1 MQEAFCFKKCEK
13 IGKLLD
19 FFVKWWYNRNIEIT
33 ERTAF
38 MRIRSIA
45 ACTMLGIMIVSMLS
59 GCKNDDPMN
68 SAVVGENSFIL
79 TLYPDIAPVT
89 CENFKQLVDDG
100 FYNGLTFHRV
110 VDDFIAQGGDPNGDG
125 TGASSKAITGEFYS
139 NGVSNNLS
147 HVRGTVSMARADD
160 FNSATCQ
167 FFICLDDLTYLDG
180 KYAAF
185 GNVTEGMEVVDSFL
199 NVPRSVGRMGEVSSP
214 DIPIYI
220 EYAKTVEADSAGNP
234 RIQFLIRIGDGSEIT
249 TIVSTEIT
257 TNETTSKATET
268 VSTEET
274 TATEETESLSET
286 VVYENVTDASIE
298 TTTDI
303 SVTSEAVG

>member
-1 MQEAFCFKKCEK
+1 M
-13 IGKLLD
+13 
-19 FFVKWWYNRNIEIT
+19 KWWYNRNTEIT
-33 ERTAF
+33 ERTVF

-45 ACTMLGIMIVSMLS
+45 ACTMLGIMTVSMLS

-110 VDDFIAQGGDPNGDG
+110 VDGFIAQGGDPNGDG
-125 TGASSKAITGEFYS
+125 TGASSEAITGEFYS

-147 HVRGTVSMARADD
+147 HVKGTVSMARADD

-220 EYAKTVEADSAGNP
+220 EYAKTVESDSAGNP
-234 RIQFLIRIGDGSEIT
+234 RIQFLIRIGDGSETT
-249 TIVSTEIT
+249 TIVSTETT
-257 TNETTSKATET
+257 TNETTAKATET

-274 TATEETESLSET
+274 TATEESEPSSET
-286 VVYENVTDASIE
+286 TVYENFTDASIE
-298 TTTDI
+298 TTTDT

>member
-1 MQEAFCFKKCEK
+1 
-13 IGKLLD
+13 
-19 FFVKWWYNRNIEIT
+19 
-33 ERTAF
+33 

-45 ACTMLGIMIVSMLS
+45 ACTMLGIMTVSMLS

-110 VDDFIAQGGDPNGDG
+110 VDGFIAQGGDPNGDG
-125 TGASSKAITGEFYS
+125 TGASSEAITGEFYS

-147 HVRGTVSMARADD
+147 HVSGTVSMARADD

-234 RIQFLIRIGDGSEIT
+234 RIQFLIRIGDGSETT
-249 TIVSTEIT
+249 TIVSTETT
-257 TNETTSKATET
+257 TNETTAKATET

-274 TATEETESLSET
+274 TATEESEPSSET
-286 VVYENVTDASIE
+286 VVYENVTDVSIE
-298 TTTDI
+298 TTTDT